1 MKSSIFAAAAGAAIA
16 LLPGGARAQAADPN
30 QQVKDETTRIQAE
43 TALENARA
51 DNAKAEAARIQ
62 AMGLP
67 SFEGKAELGANAGAM
82 EVNLLASRALG
93 AAADRIAGDNQGS
106 MVLLAGDEVV
116 DFGAADSMKLQMDA
130 IAALYKIAG
139 IKAPSPPGTKHPGPA
154 PAGGALPAAIAA
166 FSAVAGLLR
175 SDSTLTGADASAV
188 TQQMLVAAIAARLA
202 RLKHPAVLPTA
213 LVSGVPPEGK
223 KLYDRLNDLA
233 ALRLVAE
240 QRKAVLSAI
249 KKPGAAEKAELANI
263 TAATARHDA
272 FLAKVMVP
280 DDKGA
285 IPFATA
291 ARLAGL
297 LGTDRSILRVYVN
310 KAGGSIVNTKNIATT
325 FGVDP
330 LKISGGVVVSY
341 VRSTPS
347 TGEITAADVLSCDTT
362 LTSVRSIQ
370 ERRWISKRPET
381 IKSALCESVL
391 SPPG

>member
-1 MKSSIFAAAAGAAIA
+1 MKKTMFAATGLAAVALMPVAAH
-16 LLPGGARAQAADPN
+16 AQAADPN
-30 QQVKDETTRIQAE
+30 QAVKDETARIQAE
-43 TALENARA
+43 TALENARS
-51 DNAKAEAARIQ
+51 DNAKAQAARIE
-62 AMGLP
+62 ALGLP

-93 AAADRIAGDNQGS
+93 AAADKIATDNLGS
-106 MVLLAGDEVV
+106 MILLSSDEVV

-139 IKAPSPPGTKHPGPA
+139 IKPPSPGGKHGGPA
-154 PAGGALPAAIAA
+154 PTAGALPAAIAA
-166 FSAVAGLLR
+166 FSAVAGLFR

-188 TQQMLVAAIAARLA
+188 TQQMLVAAVAAKLA
-202 RLKHPAVLPTA
+202 ILKHPAVVPAA
-213 LVSGVPPEGK
+213 LVSGIPPQGK
-223 KLYDRLNDLA
+223 KLYDDLNDLA
-233 ALRLVAE
+233 ELRLIAE
-240 QRKAVLSAI
+240 QRKAALSAI
-249 KKPGAAEKAELANI
+249 EKPSAAEKAELAAI
-263 TAATARHDA
+263 TAATTRHDA

-297 LGTDRSILRVYVN
+297 LGTDRSVLRVYVN

-370 ERRWISKRPET
+370 ERRWINKRPQA
-381 IKSALCESVL
+381 IKSALCVSIL
-391 SPPG
+391 SPPS

>member
-1 MKSSIFAAAAGAAIA
+1 MKKTMFAATGLAAVALMPVAAH
-16 LLPGGARAQAADPN
+16 AQAADPN
-30 QQVKDETTRIQAE
+30 QAVKDETARIQAE
-43 TALENARA
+43 TALENARS
-51 DNAKAEAARIQ
+51 DNAKAQAARIE
-62 AMGLP
+62 ALGLP

-93 AAADRIAGDNQGS
+93 AAADKIATDNLGS
-106 MVLLAGDEVV
+106 MILLSSDEVV

-139 IKAPSPPGTKHPGPA
+139 IKPPSPGGTHGGPA
-154 PAGGALPAAIAA
+154 PTAGALPAAIAA
-166 FSAVAGLLR
+166 FSAVAGLFR

-188 TQQMLVAAIAARLA
+188 TQQMLVAAVAAKLA
-202 RLKHPAVLPTA
+202 ILKHPAVVPAA
-213 LVSGVPPEGK
+213 LVSGIPPQGK
-223 KLYDRLNDLA
+223 KLYDDLNDLA
-233 ALRLVAE
+233 ELRLIAE
-240 QRKAVLSAI
+240 QRKAALSAI
-249 KKPGAAEKAELANI
+249 EKPSAAEKAELAAI
-263 TAATARHDA
+263 TAATTRHDA

-297 LGTDRSILRVYVN
+297 LGTDRSVLRVYVN

-330 LKISGGVVVSY
+330 LKISGAVVVSY

-370 ERRWISKRPET
+370 ERRWINKRPQA
-381 IKSALCESVL
+381 IKSALCVSIL
-391 SPPG
+391 SPPS